1 MSHEISAELG
11 DGISPEKSPSGD
23 RVKDAGRE
31 LPAARPI
38 IVPQRYGGGVVKDDM
53 GYTGLAVI
61 NDGETAY
68 DVSISNI
75 SIKDGAKLEFHRGH
89 TERLAKTDGEAFYP
103 AFVGMKLGG
112 TFGSGLFERT
122 RDTAPYGADHI
133 QRFRRQ
139 LVPDGRNTGTGC

>member
-1 MSHEISAELG
+1 
-11 DGISPEKSPSGD
+11 
-23 RVKDAGRE
+23 
-31 LPAARPI
+31 
-38 IVPQRYGGGVVKDDM
+38 M

-112 TFGSGLFERT
+112 TFGSGLFDFMRER
-122 RDTAPYGADHI
+122 GI
-133 QRFRRQ
+133 QR
-139 LVPDGRNTGTGC
+139 LTVPITYRDFADNWFQTDVTLERDVEKSGGLRLGWTQKRVLDPTSNTDT